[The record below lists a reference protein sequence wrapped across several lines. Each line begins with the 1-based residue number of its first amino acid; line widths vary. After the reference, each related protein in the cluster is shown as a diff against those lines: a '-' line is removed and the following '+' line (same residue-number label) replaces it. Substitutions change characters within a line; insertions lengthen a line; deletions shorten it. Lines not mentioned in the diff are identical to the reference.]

1 MSNNLLSRYPVFEN
15 NQVLTS
21 AQLNLLA
28 GYLDEQTRITR
39 TRLIGVGIVC
49 GLEQSVAVVG
59 NNATINVTEG
69 KGVTSEGFLI
79 SIAAQAYTRYKP
91 YQLPSGVSYPP
102 FMDQLTQIDL
112 YELYPAVTN
121 PAVTG
126 TTTLTPAFING
137 NGPGTEKVV
146 LLFLEC
152 TDVDLRSCLGRAC
165 DDLGMDR
172 VFNLRALLADA
183 ADVVNIIQRQMLIDN
198 VTFSSR
204 FQMPDVRINRPLFSS
219 NGPES
224 TDYFRFSEN
233 YVNALRPV
241 YDSTNISPSIFDLI
255 SSSYTIFEPIL
266 QPIYNSNPVTS
277 LTIATYKTVWDT
289 LITNS
294 SATGPNYM
302 GTQYFYDFM
311 KDLLLA
317 YNEFREAAAELMSR
331 CCVSSAYF
339 PKHLV
344 LGYAQNDG
352 AYSVMD
358 YRTNF
363 IAAQTSAGQHDLQQR
378 IIVLHKR
385 MILLLEAFNMNVVHN
400 PTGNAE
406 IRITPSNEK
415 QSYLTPR
422 AIPYYYNND
431 TVQTSVSLPAALNV
445 TLESHWNYE
454 NLRRGV
460 GSGTNYPVLGYN
472 NLDTASGPGTYVS
485 KPLNFDLDPYNFLR
499 IEGHLNKSY
508 SQVLTD
514 INTLKTT
521 YNLPFNVMAVRLQ
534 GQLTVAEAKSIC
546 TYNDLDAQYR
556 SLRSELLARFT
567 HWLSR
572 SQNLFNY
579 VRNTGGIG
587 DFMDQLT
594 REIGTSSNRASV
606 VFAEQSITSAL
617 LEEAVSSSNSAQRT
631 ISTTQQTTQSAQ
643 TQTQSAS
650 AVSSQQDVAPTTTT
664 TYNSVLMSA
673 SAAVDQV
680 VQSIQQPPLTAP
692 RSLGTVINDFAT
704 VVGSTVGMQRYLNNL
719 LSLPVM
725 AERLSDFDFGYRPSA
740 VGEVSPVA
748 APTSPITVDNSF
760 IYSYQALVA
769 QAVNAKAN
777 LMLLLDE
784 VTHALNARFTQ
795 EFYFSF
801 GQWAAE
807 QLWFLNSIIS
817 DQTYKAVEK
826 VYYQYLHRLSY
837 IMANDPTLLKNFV
850 KRHPG
855 IDHKAGVQPG
865 GTFVVVY
872 AGRNVSLVPV
882 SAISSESEEQVTE
895 QARTA
900 NTVTTSAIVS
910 QVVTVAAARTIG
922 DFCLPYSVSCEC
934 LCDTIPSPTDAQLLL
949 PTYAMTQFNDFR
961 PGDFAYASDAYAI
974 PALPASNQATSPVLI
989 NLRRSVNYDESY
1001 SLRLYG
1007 ITTQGTQTRNTFI
1020 TAAGGTVRIVE
1031 SNGIEVFS
1039 YLPPSQVITS
1049 DYFDYVFETVD
1060 AQVSLTA
1067 AKTRSNRARIV
1078 ISVTE
1083 KFPVPVNNQQ
1093 VSLENPLG

>member
-21 AQLNLLA
+21 SQLNLLA

-49 GLEQSVAVVG
+49 GLEQSVTVSGTDLV
-59 NNATINVTEG
+59 IHVTEG

-79 SIAAQAYTRYKP
+79 SIASQTYTRYKP

-126 TTTLTPAFING
+126 TTNLTPAFISG
-137 NGPGTEKVV
+137 NSPGTEKVV

-183 ADVVNIIQRQMLIDN
+183 ADVANFVQQQMLADN
-198 VTFSSR
+198 VTFPAR
-204 FQMPDVRINRPLFSS
+204 FQMPDVRINRPLFTTA
-219 NGPES
+219 GPES
-224 TDYFRFSEN
+224 SDYFRFSEN

-241 YDSTNISPSIFDLI
+241 YDTTNVSPSIFDLI

-266 QPIYNSNPVTS
+266 QPVYTSNPVTAS
-277 LTIATYKTVWDT
+277 SIATYKTVWDT
-289 LITNS
+289 LITNT
-294 SATGPNYM
+294 SASGPNYM
-302 GTQYFYDFM
+302 GVQYFYDFM

-363 IAAQTSAGQHDLQQR
+363 IASQTSAGQHDLQQR
-378 IIVLHKR
+378 LIVLHKR
-385 MILLLEAFNMNVVHN
+385 MVLLLEAFNVNLIHN
-400 PTGNAE
+400 PRGNTDV
-406 IRITPSNEK
+406 RITPSIEK

-422 AIPYYYNND
+422 AIPYYYTND
-431 TVQTSVSLPAALNV
+431 TVQTSSALPAALNL
-445 TLESHWNYE
+445 TLESQWNYE

-472 NLDTASGPGTYVS
+472 NLDQNPGTGTYVT

-499 IEGHLNKSY
+499 IEGYLNKTY

-514 INTLKTT
+514 INTIKTA
-521 YNLPFNVMAVRLQ
+521 YNLPFTVMAVRLQ
-534 GQLTVAEAKSIC
+534 GQLTASEAKSLC
-546 TYNDLDAQYR
+546 SYSDLDALYR
-556 SLRSELLARFT
+556 SLRAEMMARFT
-567 HWLSR
+567 HWRSR

-579 VRNTGGIG
+579 VQNTSGVG
-587 DFMDQLT
+587 DFLDQLV
-594 REIGTSSNRASV
+594 REIGNSSNRASV
-606 VFAEQSITSAL
+606 LFAEQSISSAL
-617 LEEAVSSSNSAQRT
+617 TDSVVTANASTMRT
-631 ISTTQQTTQSAQ
+631 ASTQVQT
-643 TQTQSAS
+643 SAS
-650 AVSSQQDVAPTTTT
+650 AVT
-664 TYNSVLMSA
+664 TYSSALMSS

-680 VQSIQQPPLTAP
+680 VQSLQRPPLTAP
-692 RSLGTVINDFAT
+692 RSLGTVISDFAT
-704 VVGSTVGMQRYLNNL
+704 VVGSTAGLQRYLNNL
-719 LSLPVM
+719 LSAPVM
-725 AERLSDFDFGYRPSA
+725 AERLSDFDFGYRPS
-740 VGEVSPVA
+740 VIGELTPIA
-748 APTSPITVDNSF
+748 APTTSVTVDTSF
-760 IYSYQALVA
+760 ILSYQALVA

-784 VTHALNARFTQ
+784 VTHALRARFPQ

-807 QLWFLNSIIS
+807 QIWFLNSIIS
-817 DQTYKAVEK
+817 DQTYRAVEK

-837 IMANDPTLLKNFV
+837 VMANDPTLLKNFI

-872 AGRNVSLVPV
+872 AGTDVTLVPQSNFSSSFNSNQSLNRNSSSSSSSVLV
-882 SAISSESEEQVTE
+882 SP
-895 QARTA
+895 
-900 NTVTTSAIVS
+900 
-910 QVVTVAAARTIG
+910 VVTVAAARAIG
-922 DFCLPYSVSCEC
+922 DFCLPYLVSCEC
-934 LCDTIPSPTDAQLLL
+934 FCDDIPSPTDAELLL
-949 PTYAMTQFNDFR
+949 PSYAMTQFNDFR
-961 PGDFAYASDAYAI
+961 PGDFAYAADAYAV
-974 PALPASNQATSPVLI
+974 PALPASNQATAPVLI
-989 NLRRSVNYDESY
+989 SLRRSVNYDETY

-1007 ITTQGTQTRNTFI
+1007 ITTQGTQTRNAFV

-1031 SNGIEVFS
+1031 SNGMEVFS
-1039 YLPPSQVITS
+1039 YLPPSQIITT

-1060 AQVSLTA
+1060 TAVSSTA
-1067 AKTRSNRARIV
+1067 AKTRSNRARVV

-1083 KFPVPVNNQQ
+1083 KFPVPVNNQ
-1093 VSLENPLG
+1093 VPSGPENPN

>member
-49 GLEQSVAVVG
+49 GLEQSVTVNGSDAI
-59 NNATINVTEG
+59 INVTEG

-79 SIAAQAYTRYKP
+79 SIASQAYTRYKP
-91 YQLPSGVSYPP
+91 YQLPSGVSYSP

-126 TTTLTPAFING
+126 TTNLTPAFING
-137 NGPGTEKVV
+137 TGPGTEKVV

-183 ADVVNIIQRQMLIDN
+183 ADVANFVQQQMLADN
-198 VTFSSR
+198 VTFPAR
-204 FQMPDVRINRPLFSS
+204 FQMPDVRINRPLFTQS
-219 NGPES
+219 GPES
-224 TDYFRFSEN
+224 YDYFRFSEN

-241 YDSTNISPSIFDLI
+241 YDTTNVSPSIFDLI

-266 QPIYNSNPVTS
+266 QPVYSGNPVTAS
-277 LTIATYKTVWDT
+277 SIATYKTVWDT
-289 LITNS
+289 LITNTNVS
-294 SATGPNYM
+294 GPNYM
-302 GTQYFYDFM
+302 GAQYFYDFM

-317 YNEFREAAAELMSR
+317 YNEFREAAADLMSR
-331 CCVSSAYF
+331 CCISSAYF

-363 IAAQTSAGQHDLQQR
+363 IASQTSAGQHDLQQR
-378 IIVLHKR
+378 LIVLHKR
-385 MILLLEAFNMNVVHN
+385 MVLLLEAFNANLIHN
-400 PTGNAE
+400 PSGNSE
-406 IRITPSNEK
+406 IRITPSVEK

-422 AIPYYYNND
+422 AIPYYYSND
-431 TVQTSVSLPAALNV
+431 TVQTSVTLPAALNL
-445 TLESHWNYE
+445 TLESQWNYE

-472 NLDTASGPGTYVS
+472 NLDQSPGTGTYIT

-499 IEGHLNKSY
+499 IEGYLNKSY

-514 INTLKTT
+514 INTIKTA

-534 GQLTVAEAKSIC
+534 GQLTASEAKSLC
-546 TYNDLDAQYR
+546 AYSDLDAQYR
-556 SLRSELLARFT
+556 SLRAELMARFT

-579 VRNTGGIG
+579 VQNNGGAG
-587 DFMDQLT
+587 DFLDQLV
-594 REIGTSSNRASV
+594 REIGNSSNRASV
-606 VFAEQSITSAL
+606 LFAEQSITSAL
-617 LEEAVSSSNSAQRT
+617 TDDLVTANTSAQRT
-631 ISTTQQTTQSAQ
+631 TSNQQQSSASTTTNYSSA
-643 TQTQSAS
+643 
-650 AVSSQQDVAPTTTT
+650 
-664 TYNSVLMSA
+664 LMS
-673 SAAVDQV
+673 STIAVDQV
-680 VQSIQQPPLTAP
+680 VQSIQRPPLTAP

-719 LSLPVM
+719 LSAPVM

-740 VGEVSPVA
+740 IGETTPIA
-748 APTSPITVDNSF
+748 APTNTITVDTSF

-784 VTHALNARFTQ
+784 VTHALRARFPQ

-807 QLWFLNSIIS
+807 QIWFLNSIIS
-817 DQTYKAVEK
+817 DQTYRAVEK

-837 IMANDPTLLKNFV
+837 VMANDPTLLKNFV

-872 AGRNVSLVPV
+872 AGTDVTLVPQ
-882 SAISSESEEQVTE
+882 SNISNSFNSNIAVN
-895 QARTA
+895 R
-900 NTVTTSAIVS
+900 NSNSSSSVIVS
-910 QVVTVAAARTIG
+910 PAVTVAAARTIG
-922 DFCLPYSVSCEC
+922 DFCLPYMVSCEC
-934 LCDTIPSPTDAQLLL
+934 FCDDIPSPTDAELLL
-949 PTYAMTQFNDFR
+949 PSYAMTQFNDFR
-961 PGDFAYASDAYAI
+961 PGDFAYASDAYAV
-974 PALPASNQATSPVLI
+974 PALPASNQATAPVLI
-989 NLRRSVNYDESY
+989 SLRRSVNYDETY

-1007 ITTQGTQTRNTFI
+1007 ITTQGTQTRNAFS

-1031 SNGIEVFS
+1031 SNGVEVFS
-1039 YLPPSQVITS
+1039 YLPPSQIITT

-1060 AQVSLTA
+1060 TAVSLTA
-1067 AKTRSNRARIV
+1067 AKTRSNRARVV

-1083 KFPVPVNNQQ
+1083 KFPVPVNNQ
-1093 VSLENPLG
+1093 VPSGPENPN